1 MNEQLFFAEILPNIY
16 WVYHYSS
23 IGFQPSHKDFIT
35 KVCQTHAVKELI
47 KIDSNCT
54 FWKRYDMSNKSE
66 EFQLLDQL
74 IANISQKISFNY
86 HNRIPTLI
94 ISITNNDIAL
104 AGIIQYF
111 QVVTKQSK
119 DVVLEALKYK
129 IPNLP
134 DLGSKVSEYL
144 QMI

>member
-1 MNEQLFFAEILPNIY
+1 
-16 WVYHYSS
+16 
-23 IGFQPSHKDFIT
+23 
-35 KVCQTHAVKELI
+35 
-47 KIDSNCT
+47 
-54 FWKRYDMSNKSE
+54 MSNKAE
-66 EFQLLDQL
+66 EFQLLNQL
-74 IANISQKISFNY
+74 LANISQKISFNY